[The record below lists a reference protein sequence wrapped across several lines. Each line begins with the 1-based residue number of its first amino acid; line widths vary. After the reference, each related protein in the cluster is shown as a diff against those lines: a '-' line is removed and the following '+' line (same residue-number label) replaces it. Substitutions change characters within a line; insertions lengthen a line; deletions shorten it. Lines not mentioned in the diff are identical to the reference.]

1 MPAAGQGSD
10 APNAAAGEQP
20 LRDHRAGRPAP
31 LRGCLVSRAG
41 PGRRTD
47 FKVWRR
53 FTTRWGD
60 NDAYGHV
67 NNTIFYQW
75 FDSAVN
81 RWLVE
86 QGLLDI
92 QSGDPIA
99 LVAETRCSY
108 FASLEFPQDVDVGLA
123 VAQLGRSSV
132 RYRIGVFAE
141 AADQAAAEGEFV
153 HVLVD
158 RATRRPVDIPDNW
171 RTALQSIS

>member
-1 MPAAGQGSD
+1 
-10 APNAAAGEQP
+10 
-20 LRDHRAGRPAP
+20 
-31 LRGCLVSRAG
+31 VSREATAS
-41 PGRRTD
+41 RAE

-67 NNTIFYQW
+67 NNAIFYQW

-81 RWLVE
+81 AWLVD

-92 QSGDPIA
+92 AAGDPIA

-108 FASLEFPQDVDVGLA
+108 FESLEYPNDVEVGLA
-123 VAQLGRSSV
+123 IGELGRSSV
-132 RYRIGVFAE
+132 RYRIGIFGIGRE
-141 AADQAAAEGEFV
+141 QAAAEGEFV

-158 RATRRPVDIPDNW
+158 RTTRRPVAMPDNW
-171 RTALQSIS
+171 RRSLEGIS